1 MDIGLYLGK
10 LINIKTIVNNAAERD
25 SEIEKYRKYAEKETI
40 TCPFCMAKLLL
51 RAGDIRDIHFSHTR
65 GKTCQ
70 LARAYDSY
78 QDQVSRENK
87 KHSVIKEI
95 IYTDLKGQERIK
107 SDLKVEYGYKE
118 KGRESWRYY
127 PDIYIN
133 NNGRE
138 FAVSI
143 ITNVHEIGDDK
154 VVQLINRR
162 TKYFR
167 DRGLQTIWFVED
179 RELAED
185 SDHNMLHLWEA
196 EYGLTIKTAEDSKWD
211 QLLEDLSEEFPDMNI
226 PALFGYQAHAPLIFD
241 VRSLYYV
248 HSKEDS
254 ITISVHRL
262 ILDQKKT
269 PYRAFSLTR
278 GYQLS
283 ISHALIVRDEILL
296 SDVEQEDKARTK
308 FASDLIL
315 KVEERRQRLTS
326 INEGYMEQPNPI
338 AEVRQPIPEQ
348 SRFTSPTTDSSNAD
362 PDFDLTGS
370 ILMLKNCSISE
381 AEAKQLYYYVR
392 FNRSDLADYGLTL
405 KDLDKMIQF
414 ALGRI
419 QAPQIRKWLVDIQFL

>member
-1 MDIGLYLGK
+1 M
-10 LINIKTIVNNAAERD
+10 
-25 SEIEKYRKYAEKETI
+25 
-40 TCPFCMAKLLL
+40 
-51 RAGDIRDIHFSHTR
+51 
-65 GKTCQ
+65 
-70 LARAYDSY
+70 
-78 QDQVSRENK
+78 
-87 KHSVIKEI
+87 
-95 IYTDLKGQERIK
+95 
-107 SDLKVEYGYKE
+107 
-118 KGRESWRYY
+118 
-127 PDIYIN
+127 
-133 NNGRE
+133 
-138 FAVSI
+138 
-143 ITNVHEIGDDK
+143 
-154 VVQLINRR
+154 
-162 TKYFR
+162 
-167 DRGLQTIWFVED
+167 
-179 RELAED
+179 
-185 SDHNMLHLWEA
+185 
-196 EYGLTIKTAEDSKWD
+196 KTAEDSKWD
-211 QLLEDLSEEFPDMNI
+211 QLLEDLSEEFPDVNI
-226 PALFGYQAHAPLIFD
+226 PALFGYQAHAPLNFD

-296 SDVEQEDKARTK
+296 SDVEQEDKERTK
-308 FASDLIL
+308 FATDLIL

-326 INEGYMEQPNPI
+326 FNEGYMEQPNPI
-338 AEVRQPIPEQ
+338 AEVRQPTTER
-348 SRFTSPTTDSSNAD
+348 SRFTSPTTDSANAD